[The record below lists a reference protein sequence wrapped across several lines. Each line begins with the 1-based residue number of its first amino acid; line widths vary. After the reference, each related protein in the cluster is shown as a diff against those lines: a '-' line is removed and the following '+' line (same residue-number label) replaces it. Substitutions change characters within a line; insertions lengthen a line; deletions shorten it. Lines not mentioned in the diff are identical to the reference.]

1 MCMVEKIK
9 NSKIA
14 ILLLL
19 IGAVYFLLQYI
30 SPLIAPILCAML
42 FVTIFGPT
50 LKKMQERLRVHRQ
63 IGATLLLIVAG
74 AILIVLLWVLFSWI
88 VGSLPQWI
96 GMLENAG
103 DYLLDILHVAC
114 DKISG
119 LVGINSI
126 YLEDTILS
134 LAEQGIATF
143 QEKTLPGMLSQS
155 LEYAKILAS
164 IGGFLVTFLIASILL
179 AKDYDAI
186 MNRLLEQERCHVL
199 LEVICGIIRYIAS
212 FVKAQVVIMS
222 IIATVAA
229 VTLLVSGVQHGVLW
243 GILAGVL
250 DVFPFVGTGIVLCP
264 LAVVQLLQGRYGRA
278 ICCILLYVV
287 CIFIREVLEPRL
299 IGRKMGIS
307 PIAIL
312 VSLYAGIQLFG
323 IWGIIKGPL
332 GFIII
337 YETYNSLIGRG
348 YGQEDKRD
356 ECI

>member
-1 MCMVEKIK
+1 MVEKIK
-9 NSKIA
+9 QSQIA

-19 IGAVYFLLQYI
+19 IGAVYFFLQYI

-50 LKKMQERLRVHRQ
+50 LQKLQGKLKVHRQ
-63 IGATLLLIVAG
+63 IGAALLLVVAG
-74 AILIVLLWVLFSWI
+74 GIVLILLWVLFSWI

-96 GMLENAG
+96 SALGEAG
-103 DYLLDILHVAC
+103 DYVGNALHVAC
-114 DKISG
+114 EKISE
-119 LVGINSI
+119 LVGIDNI
-126 YLEDTILS
+126 YLEETITTHV
-134 LAEQGIATF
+134 EKGIADF

-155 LEYAKILAS
+155 LVYAKIFAS
-164 IGGFLVTFLIASILL
+164 IGGFLITFLIATILL

-186 MNRLLEQERCHVL
+186 MNRMLEQERCHVL

-212 FVKAQVVIMS
+212 FVKAEVTIMS
-222 IIATVAA
+222 IVAVVAA
-229 VTLLVSGVQHGVLW
+229 TTLTISGVHHGVLW

-250 DVFPFVGTGIVLCP
+250 DVFPFIGTGIVLCP
-264 LAVVQLLQGRYGRA
+264 LAVVQLLQGSYGKA
-278 ICCILLYVV
+278 ICCLLLYVV
-287 CIFIREVLEPRL
+287 CIIIRECLEPRL

-323 IWGIIKGPL
+323 LWGIIKGPL

-337 YETYNSLIGRG
+337 YETYNSLEGRG
-348 YGQEDKRD
+348 YGQKDTGT
-356 ECI
+356 

>member
-1 MCMVEKIK
+1 MVEKIK
-9 NSKIA
+9 HSKIA

-19 IGAVYFLLQYI
+19 IGAVYFFLEYI

-50 LKKMQERLRVHRQ
+50 LQKLQGRLKVHRQ
-63 IGATLLLIVAG
+63 IGAALLLVVAG
-74 AILIVLLWVLFSWI
+74 GIVLVLLWVLFSWI

-96 GMLENAG
+96 GILGEAG
-103 DYLLDILHVAC
+103 DYVVNALHVAC
-114 DKISG
+114 EKISG
-119 LVGINSI
+119 LVGINSM
-126 YLEDTILS
+126 YLEETIMTNV
-134 LAEQGIATF
+134 EKGIADF

-164 IGGFLVTFLIASILL
+164 IGGFLITFLIATILL

-186 MNRLLEQERCHVL
+186 MNRMLEQERCHVL

-212 FVKAQVVIMS
+212 FVKAEVTIMS
-222 IIATVAA
+222 IVAVVAA
-229 VTLLVSGVQHGVLW
+229 VTLTISGVHHGVLW

-264 LAVVQLLQGRYGRA
+264 LAVVQLLQGAYGKA
-278 ICCILLYVV
+278 ICCLLLYVV
-287 CIFIREVLEPRL
+287 CIILREFLEPRL
-299 IGRKMGIS
+299 IGRKMGIPS
-307 PIAIL
+307 IAIL

-337 YETYNSLIGRG
+337 YETYNSLKGRG
-348 YGQEDKRD
+348 YGQEDTG
-356 ECI
+356 E